1 MTTGLPPADAPVS
14 RARYER
20 EKSARM
26 QAEALLEEKSRE
38 LFEANRRLAA
48 DAQRLDLAVRERTA
62 ELEAA
67 RDRAEAA
74 TQAKSEFLA
83 MMSHEIRTPMNGIMG
98 MTSILLDEDL
108 PEAQR
113 KCALTIRDSADA
125 LLRIINDILDFSKLE
140 SGNLEFEDVAFDMP
154 SALQQAV
161 ELMAPRASAKLLALN
176 CDLDPAMPSF
186 VVADPGRL
194 RQVLLNLI
202 GNAVKFTNAGSVSLR
217 SSCIDTR
224 GDQVWLR
231 FAVTDTGIGI
241 SADRLQ
247 RLFQSF
253 SQADASISR
262 RFGGT
267 GLGLAISRKIVEQM
281 GGSIGVEST
290 PGAGS
295 TFWFEVP
302 VRLASAAEVERDA
315 RGLDADQY
323 EAALG
328 YLSSFGRSVHILV
341 VEDNATNQLVIRSI
355 LEKQGLKPDF
365 ASNGL
370 EAIDA
375 VRLRPY
381 DVILMDV
388 HMPEMDG
395 LEATRAIRSMTRP
408 VSSTPIIALT
418 ANAFARDVENC
429 RAAGMNLHVGKPF
442 RRETLFV
449 SLAAALS
456 GNARFKTQDALD
468 TKSAAPGEQP
478 AFDPDVIE
486 AFRADSGE
494 ELLQLL
500 IDTFLQDAAKK
511 LKRLSE
517 LAGSA
522 DGVAEAIQLSH
533 ALKSSGAMA
542 GAMALAAFASEIEGR
557 LQDGSGVLLQSETR
571 GLRSAFEGYCE
582 GLARLRAA
590 C

>member
-1 MTTGLPPADAPVS
+1 
-14 RARYER
+14 
-20 EKSARM
+20 
-26 QAEALLEEKSRE
+26 
-38 LFEANRRLAA
+38 
-48 DAQRLDLAVRERTA
+48 
-62 ELEAA
+62 
-67 RDRAEAA
+67 
-74 TQAKSEFLA
+74 
-83 MMSHEIRTPMNGIMG
+83 
-98 MTSILLDEDL
+98 
-108 PEAQR
+108 
-113 KCALTIRDSADA
+113 
-125 LLRIINDILDFSKLE
+125 
-140 SGNLEFEDVAFDMP
+140 
-154 SALQQAV
+154 V
-161 ELMAPRASAKLLALN
+161 ELMAPRAAAKSLVLN
-176 CDLDPAMPSF
+176 CDLDPAMPAL

-194 RQVLLNLI
+194 RQVLLNLL

-217 SSCIDTR
+217 ASCIDTR
-224 GDQVWLR
+224 EQQAWLR
-231 FAVTDTGIGI
+231 FVVTDTGIGV

-247 RLFQSF
+247 HLFQSF

-281 GGSIGVEST
+281 GGTIGVESA

-295 TFWFEVP
+295 TFWFQVP
-302 VRLASAAEVERDA
+302 VRLASADEVERDA

-328 YLSSFGRSVHILV
+328 YLSSFGRSVRILV

-355 LEKQGLKPDF
+355 LEKHGLKPDF

-370 EAIDA
+370 EAIDS
-375 VRLRPY
+375 VRRRPY

-395 LEATRAIRSMTRP
+395 LEATRAIRAMTGP

-429 RAAGMNLHVGKPF
+429 RAAGMNLHIGKPF

-456 GNARFKTQDALD
+456 GNARFRVQDALD
-468 TKSAAPGEQP
+468 TKGASPGEQP
-478 AFDPDVIE
+478 VFDPGVID

-511 LKRLSE
+511 LNRLSE

-557 LQDGSGVLLQSETR
+557 LQDGSGVLLQSETSE
-571 GLRSAFEGYCE
+571 LRSAFEGYCE
-582 GLARLRAA
+582 GLTKLRAA
-590 C
+590 R